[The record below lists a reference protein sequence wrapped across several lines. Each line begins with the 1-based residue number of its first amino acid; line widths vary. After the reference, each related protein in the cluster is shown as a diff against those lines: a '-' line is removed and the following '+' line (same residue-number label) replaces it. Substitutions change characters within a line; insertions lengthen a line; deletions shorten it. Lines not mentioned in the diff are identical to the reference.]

1 MRTHLKLSFVF
12 AGITL
17 LVLSEGCAKQP
28 QKQKPVVEKAAVPVK
43 QGQPEIA
50 VEEKSYDFGKVK
62 EGTNVE
68 HVFKIKNAGESE
80 PVIER
85 VRSSCGCTVAQPTSK
100 NLPPGGESEI
110 KATFRT
116 RGRQGMTRMTITVN
130 SNDPVTPTLI
140 LSLRGEIET
149 DVAVKPRS
157 IWLGQLQKRAKGSAD
172 FTVEVSDPER
182 IKIKSVKVEN
192 KAFKVKKLEG
202 DAAGTAKYQLAF
214 KGGAKLGAVSS
225 RILVEYE
232 GADRSPLRVPVRVEV
247 VGDLQYTKYLRFIKR
262 NDSFRPMTIVFK
274 SRTDKDVAIKSANDP
289 QGLLKLTV
297 LESKGKRPM
306 IRAEVADPSASYR
319 SPRRDKIVVKTSD
332 RNERTVEIGY
342 TIAEPRTP
350 VVRPAAPRLPPR
362 KAPPPPGS
370 KQPPAP

>member
-85 VRSSCGCTVAQPTSK
+85 VRSSCGCTVAQP
-100 NLPPGGESEI
+100 
-110 KATFRT
+110 
-116 RGRQGMTRMTITVN
+116 
-130 SNDPVTPTLI
+130 
-140 LSLRGEIET
+140 
-149 DVAVKPRS
+149 RS
-157 IWLGQLQKRAKGSAD
+157 IWLGQLQWRAKGSAD

-192 KAFKVKKLEG
+192 KAFG
-202 DAAGTAKYQLAF
+202 AGCCGFT
-214 KGGAKLGAVSS
+214 
-225 RILVEYE
+225 
-232 GADRSPLRVPVRVEV
+232 
-247 VGDLQYTKYLRFIKR
+247 
-262 NDSFRPMTIVFK
+262 
-274 SRTDKDVAIKSANDP
+274 
-289 QGLLKLTV
+289 
-297 LESKGKRPM
+297 
-306 IRAEVADPSASYR
+306 
-319 SPRRDKIVVKTSD
+319 
-332 RNERTVEIGY
+332 
-342 TIAEPRTP
+342 
-350 VVRPAAPRLPPR
+350 APRKSGRQRHQGVNPPKDSR
-362 KAPPPPGS
+362 SGRI
-370 KQPPAP
+370 